1 MNDFDYLLHRE
12 VKPGYEFDKLIPKTN
27 CKATFLGK
35 GTTDFS
41 VDEMA
46 VMVKKYY
53 SQMSKVAEHFSNKPL
68 QRTCNEIHKWCYDHF
83 QYKAD
88 KAIQYLRSPSCSWLS
103 RFDGIDCKS
112 YSIVASCILT
122 NLGIKHYIRR
132 IKQPGFLPDLW
143 THVYIVVP
151 KNQKNS
157 KLKEGYYVIDG
168 TVATLQESAYIQNSD
183 LFMDMEHYGLNGAH
197 PGMKGVMDKPL
208 VAGVSLNDIKGL
220 FSGSWNFSCIGG
232 SLNMNHFNQT
242 LANVAMAFDDMFYKA
257 NMSVRYGDD
266 ALLDNVNA
274 LFRISLQIK
283 SHSELKA
290 AGGWKSSCSR
300 AAVNAYKDLG
310 IYYHNIVYNGFQQ
323 WLRYY
328 FDISTTTDSVPN
340 NTFDIPISF
349 DVLSD
354 ITQVQP
360 LKVIKLTPKAN
371 TTEVKQFVVTEY
383 ISANHSQESFDLGQ
397 FLQGITSVV
406 ASFTNN
412 NTGNNNDNPGNNVDP
427 STGVP
432 YNQGNNVMKA
442 GVGSGIAGFLIFSAG
457 AAILFSEMKDKPAK
471 PKEKTDDE
479 PEPSTETTSKSK
491 K

>member
-1 MNDFDYLLHRE
+1 
-12 VKPGYEFDKLIPKTN
+12 
-27 CKATFLGK
+27 
-35 GTTDFS
+35 
-41 VDEMA
+41 
-46 VMVKKYY
+46 
-53 SQMSKVAEHFSNKPL
+53 
-68 QRTCNEIHKWCYDHF
+68 
-83 QYKAD
+83 
-88 KAIQYLRSPSCSWLS
+88 
-103 RFDGIDCKS
+103 
-112 YSIVASCILT
+112 
-122 NLGIKHYIRR
+122 
-132 IKQPGFLPDLW
+132 
-143 THVYIVVP
+143 
-151 KNQKNS
+151 
-157 KLKEGYYVIDG
+157 
-168 TVATLQESAYIQNSD
+168 
-183 LFMDMEHYGLNGAH
+183 
-197 PGMKGVMDKPL
+197 
-208 VAGVSLNDIKGL
+208 
-220 FSGSWNFSCIGG
+220 
-232 SLNMNHFNQT
+232 
-242 LANVAMAFDDMFYKA
+242 
-257 NMSVRYGDD
+257 
-266 ALLDNVNA
+266 
-274 LFRISLQIK
+274 
-283 SHSELKA
+283 
-290 AGGWKSSCSR
+290 
-300 AAVNAYKDLG
+300 
-310 IYYHNIVYNGFQQ
+310 NGFQQ

-412 NTGNNNDNPGNNVDP
+412 IPGNNNDNPGNNVDP

-471 PKEKTDDE
+471 TKEKTDDE
-479 PEPSTETTSKSK
+479 PEPSTETTSKNK